1 MLEGREGTRDRGSL
15 RRGTFSTTAPT
26 SLWGQS
32 LLGTAEEVLSATVTG
47 FAFAAARLHVGS
59 IWGLAVVHALGN
71 FCNDISAGVP
81 LWAYLVVDALIFAYG

>member
-1 MLEGREGTRDRGSL
+1 
-15 RRGTFSTTAPT
+15 
-26 SLWGQS
+26 
-32 LLGTAEEVLSATVTG
+32 VLSATVTG